1 MGWFCWEN
9 LETFETRIPVGTTRE
24 SPIKEN
30 NLINSMGINY
40 NITTSTTSSKLQ
52 LQHDYIALRYT
63 TLHPAVVGEATTAT
77 TRKVAATFR
86 SISEFALPSMCH
98 NNSPLL

>member
-9 LETFETRIPVGTTRE
+9 LETFETHTTVGTTPE

-40 NITTSTTSSKLQ
+40 NITTS
-52 LQHDYIALRYT
+52 
-63 TLHPAVVGEATTAT
+63 
-77 TRKVAATFR
+77 
-86 SISEFALPSMCH
+86 
-98 NNSPLL
+98 NNIK